1 MRRKVNG
8 MIDKVSN
15 QSIEEY
21 YYKKHALAKSTQE
34 KVNET
39 VDTRVQSGTEDTK
52 VDKDSLQNS
61 VTSSYKQLSS
71 QSEQLRSLLEEQYV
85 QLEERIKNGEEE
97 PSIQIGAKSMTKK
110 EWEGLMN
117 KVDCAIKEIKEQNKQ
132 EEKRKLDKKEKD
144 RQQEKNRLEKMFE
157 EEKLEKKEKNK

>member
-1 MRRKVNG
+1 

-39 VDTRVQSGTEDTK
+39 VDTPVQSGTEDTK

-144 RQQEKNRLEKMFE
+144 RQQEKNRLETMFE